1 MQLGGGEQMEDKI
14 GDNSDSN
21 DAPEKEPANLL
32 EKKIPSK
39 SKEDQY
45 AALDDLDPIPIEDA
59 NDDTLVIS
67 IDYDMNEQHA
77 PDAPEFRKEPN
88 TRLKHLHVLGDL
100 HGWAPGLITYLI
112 THKLA
117 TIEINGMTL
126 GSKGVVDA
134 RAMNNLF
141 ARDMSMDRDNL
152 PNAGLKGRPDFEHCV
167 NGSGHYS
174 IHVRWIGGKA
184 TGFVQLGDIVDRSD
198 HSELACEILR
208 QLVIDAP
215 SNVFILMGNHEQ
227 FLLENEYDNWYLN
240 EKRNAVTDAREKMK
254 KWSTKHL
261 RFLGTIEHDHE
272 TRAKHIFRAY
282 KESVELLFLTQA
294 AVQQLNLEIPHGLNE
309 SEIKA
314 ILSSGW
320 SPYTKVQEI
329 SKRFKKRGESFPGA
343 LTSLVIGENIFHHAE
358 PNQKMGTL
366 ASEMNWQK
374 EFGWL
379 NYVHGGNKLQDSPH
393 SYLLWSRGASDGAA
407 SNRPASEAII
417 EQISIHWPGLYNI
430 IHGHTPTVTV
440 NEFEK
445 FSGGLSVP
453 ISYLAEHVDS
463 TPKLGKASHV
473 RIFNVDEGMAP
484 VYYRG
489 NEEPDD
495 PTRVPIGLRITSK
508 ANRLKPVEVHSEKD
522 SHLELGFER
531 NIRTDSRKLWVWQE
545 GTTRTNNSSEWKNV
559 ADNRWQKTLEH
570 EGITFLVEVSSYGK
584 LMLEKKISGYP
595 ILKNLMVYL
604 LDDANIKPRSITRQ
618 PPKSV
623 LKHITKEDGPKDFE
637 HMLHKGN
644 SWKTAQKL
652 EMTVLGLGVGIKYG
666 TSTLYSINSMK
677 TGRTLFIHHPNT
689 DNSNYQIQAISVN
702 QIELRH
708 GRLPFCISLSKNEN
722 LLHQKLNQWLGEGS
736 FNSKIE
742 ATIPLCIGKYPL
754 KNPSNKEKK
763 SMVNKRSATTWK
775 IPTVKENE
783 NKQTNRQS
791 TPPTTGNMNKNRS
804 ESDVRHPN
812 QSALNKPKAVEN
824 KNPSPQRDV
833 RTSEHSQY
841 SQTSETSAQKIIRI
855 GLEKIDA
862 VLGKKTDD
870 DIRGASKPVTNKPK
884 AAENKDQQKKHIVR
898 KTGAL
903 IGDLEL
909 QPDRSLI
916 LKLSPQD
923 CIDILISEGKS
934 KSTKVSCEIIIQASP
949 KWVMVDFEIR
959 KEGESYG
966 LNFPTTA
973 KDYIMNGKLNGNPK
987 TKKNHHGINPGFTKT
1002 ILQSPL
1008 VVERIKACIKEE

>member
-1 MQLGGGEQMEDKI
+1 MKDEL
-14 GDNSDSN
+14 GDNSNSN
-21 DAPEKEPANLL
+21 GAPEKEPANLL
-32 EKKIPSK
+32 EKETPSK

-45 AALDDLDPIPIEDA
+45 TALDDLDPIIAEEA
-59 NDDTLVIS
+59 SDDTLVIS
-67 IDYDMNEQHA
+67 IDYDLNEQHA
-77 PDAPEFRKEPN
+77 PDAPEFTERPN

-117 TIEINGMTL
+117 TIEINGMSL

-152 PNAGLKGRPDFEHCV
+152 PNAGLKGRPNFEHCI

-240 EKRNAVTDAREKMK
+240 EKRNAVIDAREKMK
-254 KWSTKHL
+254 KWSAKHL

-294 AVQQLNLEIPHGLNE
+294 AVQQQNLDIPHGLIE

-320 SPYTKVQEI
+320 APYTKVQEI
-329 SKRFKKRGESFPGA
+329 SKRFKKRDESFPGA

-379 NYVHGGNKLQDSPH
+379 NYVHGGNNLQNSPH
-393 SYLLWSRGASDGAA
+393 SYLLWSRGASEGAA

-453 ISYLAEHVDS
+453 VSYLAEHVNS
-463 TPKLGKASHV
+463 TPKFGKASHV
-473 RIFNVDEGMAP
+473 RIFNIDEGMAP

-495 PTRVPIGLRITSK
+495 PMRVPIGLRITSK

-522 SHLELGFER
+522 SHFELEFER
-531 NIRTDSRKLWVWQE
+531 NVRTDSRKLWVWQK

-559 ADNRWQKTLEH
+559 VDNRWQKTLEH
-570 EGITFLVEVSSYGK
+570 GGITFLVEVSSYGK
-584 LMLEKKISGYP
+584 LMLEKRISGYP
-595 ILKNLMVYL
+595 ILNNLLIYL
-604 LDDANIKPRSITRQ
+604 LDDANIKPKNIKRQ
-618 PPKSV
+618 PPKST
-623 LKHITKEDGPKDFE
+623 LKHITKEGGPNDFK
-637 HMLHKGN
+637 HMLHKGD

-652 EMTVLGLGVGIKYG
+652 ELTALGIIGGPKTG
-666 TSTLYSINSMK
+666 TSTLYSINSVK

-689 DNSNYQIQAISVN
+689 DHSNTKIPPTSVN
-702 QIELRH
+702 QIELKH
-708 GRLPFCISLSKNEN
+708 GSLPFCISLSKNEN

-742 ATIPLCIGKYPL
+742 ATIPLCIGTYPL
-754 KNPSNKEKK
+754 QNSINREKK
-763 SMVNKRSATTWK
+763 SMVDMRSVITWK
-775 IPTVKENE
+775 VPTVKDNE
-783 NKQTNRQS
+783 NKQTNKQS

-833 RTSEHSQY
+833 RTSEHIQD
-841 SQTSETSAQKIIRI
+841 SQTSETGAQKIIRI
-855 GLEKIDA
+855 GLERIDA
-862 VLGKKTDD
+862 MLGKKTDD
-870 DIRGASKPVTNKPK
+870 DIRGDSKPVTDKPK
-884 AAENKDQQKKHIVR
+884 AVENKNPPPKRDVR
-898 KTGAL
+898 TVGAP
-903 IGDLEL
+903 IGHLDLRPNRE
-909 QPDRSLI
+909 LI
-916 LKLSPQD
+916 LTLSPQD
-923 CIDILISEGKS
+923 CIEILKTEGK
-934 KSTKVSCEIIIQASP
+934 KSAKVSCEIIIQAGP
-949 KWVMVDFEIR
+949 KWIMVEFEIKDEGKTNALTYQAL
-959 KEGESYG
+959 KEKYITNGE
-966 LNFPTTA
+966 
-973 KDYIMNGKLNGNPK
+973 LNGTPK
-987 TKKNHHGINPGFTKT
+987 TKKNQHGISPAFTKL

-1008 VVERIKACIKEE
+1008 VFERIKACIKEE